1 MIADLMP
8 RCRNLTSDPGMTFD
22 IHSTLK
28 ERCHDIVSSKE
39 IKERGRRLARPI
51 VKRKRH
57 RSPLPV
63 AMAQR

>member
-1 MIADLMP
+1 
-8 RCRNLTSDPGMTFD
+8 MTFD